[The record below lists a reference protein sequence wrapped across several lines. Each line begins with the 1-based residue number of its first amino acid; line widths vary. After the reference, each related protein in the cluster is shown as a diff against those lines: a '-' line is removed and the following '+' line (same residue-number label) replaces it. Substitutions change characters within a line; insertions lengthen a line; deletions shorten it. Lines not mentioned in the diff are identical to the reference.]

1 MVAVNRKGKKIEVR
15 RREEREGERE
25 KAKKLQLSK
34 SKNIAR
40 TYESK
45 SPTRVHLYYLVRSE
59 RVVRGS
65 SSRDNENALCE
76 RTEREK

>member
-1 MVAVNRKGKKIEVR
+1 MNRTGKKIEVR

-45 SPTRVHLYYLVRSE
+45 SPSRLFVL
-59 RVVRGS
+59 S
-65 SSRDNENALCE
+65 SPFRESR
-76 RTEREK
+76 EREQQQRY